1 MPKLTLQG
9 CKHPL
14 LRPWGADYDP
24 WTSEGMTQVTCMVC
38 YERLEVGKDLAAAQ
52 AHVFGRRG
60 GGVDNSNLPHAKPAM
75 LCEHAHKQP
84 IDKPAKFTHGEYT
97 DALCED
103 CGVVLRHPE
112 GPGRWEE
119 VIFNGYVIREE
130 P

>member
-1 MPKLTLQG
+1 MPKLTLHG
-9 CKHPL
+9 CKHPIL
-14 LRPWGADYDP
+14 KPWGPDYDP
-24 WTSEGMTQVTCMVC
+24 WTSEGMKQVTCLVC
-38 YERLEVGKDLAAAQ
+38 YERLVIEADDTAAQ
-52 AHVFGRRG
+52 ARVFGRRG
-60 GGVDNSNLPHAKPAM
+60 GAVDNSKLPRADPATV
-75 LCEHAHKQP
+75 CEHAHKQP
-84 IDKPAKFTHGEYT
+84 IEKPPKFTGGEYT

>member
-1 MPKLTLQG
+1 LPKLTLQG

-24 WTSEGMTQVTCMVC
+24 WTSEGMTQVTCLVC
-38 YERLEVGKDLAAAQ
+38 YERLLIGEGDPAAHAYSRRTARSADYSHLAHADPA
-52 AHVFGRRG
+52 
-60 GGVDNSNLPHAKPAM
+60 LPCQHQTKTPIEKP
-75 LCEHAHKQP
+75 E
-84 IDKPAKFTHGEYT
+84 KFTHGEYT
-97 DALCED
+97 DALCEE